1 MFFKNSSRTMNSK
14 HQKDRRGV
22 ATVELVVVLPVLVTI
37 FLGMC
42 EVGRALNATITLQ
55 NAASVGGRLASV
67 GQSTNSQVQQAVLN
81 YLTAANIL
89 TTNAV
94 VTVNDLTQSGTDVS
108 QASTLDQLQV
118 TVTV

>member
-1 MFFKNSSRTMNSK
+1 MIFNKSSRSVNFK
-14 HQKDRRGV
+14 CQKDRRGV
-22 ATVELVVVLPVLVTI
+22 ATVELVVVMPVLVTM

-42 EVGRALNATITLQ
+42 EVGRTLNATITLQ

-94 VTVNDLTQSGTDVS
+94 VTVNDLTQSGPDGS
-108 QASTLDQLQV
+108 QGR
-118 TVTV
+118 